1 MGHGPALLLA
11 TAVTVVGHEGA
22 TRTAL
27 LSAWTTINRPAEP
40 ARAGLGKE
48 KVGADSKREER
59 NGAGNGQ
66 DGSRGEEPPPSP
78 DELAEPNVVTE
89 QSVMREFVAR
99 HHERLRFNHDSK
111 SGWYGN
117 EHYWKPDRR
126 QLAFSWSL
134 DICRSKAPTRTVQK
148 VRFSAAV
155 ETGAHAMREVATAQ
169 EDWDRATR
177 SRHSARDKEPSY
189 S

>member
-1 MGHGPALLLA
+1 MCKVSQLIDMTRDVGKFHSDVNGRPADGVSAVGERRDCTTAMVHGPALLLA

-27 LSAWTTINRPAEP
+27 LSAWTTINRAADP
-40 ARAGLGKE
+40 ARTGLGTE
-48 KVGADSKREER
+48 KVGADSNREER
-59 NGAGNGQ
+59 NGAADGQ

-111 SGWYGN
+111 SGWYGM
-117 EHYWKPDRR
+117 
-126 QLAFSWSL
+126 S
-134 DICRSKAPTRTVQK
+134 T
-148 VRFSAAV
+148 
-155 ETGAHAMREVATAQ
+155 TGNPIDA
-169 EDWDRATR
+169 
-177 SRHSARDKEPSY
+177 S
-189 S
+189 